1 MVAEVPRRLSV
12 ALNYLKRLCASLDGL
27 DDLSCALCLLRS
39 SPYLQHLEVKVS
51 MDELDDEVEVSA
63 SFSVVTLNHLRTV
76 EIEGITGTIL
86 DMQLIKLLLAK
97 SPMLVR
103 MLIEPDLYLGKQRK
117 RS

>member
-1 MVAEVPRRLSV
+1 
-12 ALNYLKRLCASLDGL
+12 
-27 DDLSCALCLLRS
+27 
-39 SPYLQHLEVKVS
+39 